1 MNKNLLTLLGCS
13 GSVALMLLAVNP
25 AHASTPISPNP
36 SIDPNGQIAVNAGI
50 NQDESQSSLPEINSD
65 KIGDLAVITLGCD
78 CAGCRTQVLQTIQQG
93 RLTLPLLPR
102 N

>member
-25 AHASTPISPNP
+25 ANASTPISQNRN
-36 SIDPNGQIAVNAGI
+36 IDPNSEIAVNPAT

-65 KIGDLAVITLGCD
+65 KIGNLAIITLGCA
-78 CAGCRTQVLQTIQQG
+78 CAGCRTQVLQMIQQG
-93 RLTLPLLPR
+93 RLPVPQ
-102 N
+102 

>member
-25 AHASTPISPNP
+25 ANASTRISPNP
-36 SIDPNGQIAVNAGI
+36 TIEPNGEIAVNPAT

-65 KIGDLAVITLGCD
+65 KIGNLATITLGCD
-78 CAGCRTQVLQTIQQG
+78 CAGCRTQVLQMIQQG
-93 RLTLPLLPR
+93 RLTLPQ
-102 N
+102 